1 VPHAAIRIGMAPR
14 LGGRSS
20 THAADMAEAASR
32 VISGN
37 ASTPSR
43 CPYFGP
49 DGVDACMNITKRD
62 HTHMRLWKA
71 LRAAPHAPHSESA
84 PPIWLWLGRVKAGYS
99 GGSSRKNNS
108 FGGAR
113 PPEYGWTMAVP
124 TIHLR
129 GGVLVGPDTELGKL
143 TQPRL

>member
-1 VPHAAIRIGMAPR
+1 
-14 LGGRSS
+14 
-20 THAADMAEAASR
+20 
-32 VISGN
+32 
-37 ASTPSR
+37 
-43 CPYFGP
+43 
-49 DGVDACMNITKRD
+49 
-62 HTHMRLWKA
+62 MRLWKA
-71 LRAAPHAPHSESA
+71 LGAAPHAPHSESA

-99 GGSSRKNNS
+99 GRVFEKKSIFWGR
-108 FGGAR
+108 AR